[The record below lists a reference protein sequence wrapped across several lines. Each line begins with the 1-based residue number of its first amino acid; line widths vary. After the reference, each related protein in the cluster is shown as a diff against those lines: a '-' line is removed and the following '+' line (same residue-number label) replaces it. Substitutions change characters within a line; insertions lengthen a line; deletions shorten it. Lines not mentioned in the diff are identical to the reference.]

1 MFLTKKFSFD
11 AAHKLPE
18 YKGKCKNLHGHTYYL
33 EITIS
38 GLVSKETGMMIDFF
52 DFEKII
58 EDKILNYL
66 DHSFLNDKIKMPT
79 TENIALWIWDKLS
92 GEFLKD
98 NYKLYEIKL
107 FENSESFVTIRK

>member
-11 AAHKLPE
+11 AAHKLPG

-33 EITIS
+33 KVTVE
-38 GLVSKETGMMIDFF
+38 GKVNPQTGMIIDFF
-52 DFEKII
+52 DLEKIV

-79 TENIALWIWDKLS
+79 TENVALWIWDKLNDN
-92 GEFLKD
+92 FLK
-98 NYKLYEIKL
+98 NNCKLYEIKL
-107 FENSESFVTIRK
+107 FENSESSVTIRR